1 MFNKIKSMFKGNT
14 QNKKKEIGGRK
25 TNLIDSEEQLGDKHY
40 EFLKRV
46 DKHNVNM
53 EFGGL
58 VTLLGLNA
66 KETIKFFIDLE
77 LIKES
82 DYKDEIQIMTIP
94 KLKDILRSK
103 QCKLTGKKQELVERV
118 LENFSREECSNFI
131 KGNKYYILTE
141 KGKELLGEYRSKK
154 EKELLEV
161 EYKCIQLLKQ
171 RKINESYKEMALYES
186 KQPLKRGM
194 GIDWDREY
202 RTGLNKI
209 ELMLLNELYKEC
221 DIEVVCAVAM
231 ISFWGGKN
239 IKGIILRNFNNL
251 THEEVDLIEE
261 KAFYLFKVNNT
272 KRELLE
278 LKEAGIEKYEF
289 LASLD
294 STTCSICG
302 KLDGKAFR
310 LEEAVIGVNC
320 PPMHNSCRCCTVAY
334 FKKEKGDTR
343 IARNPETGK
352 NYYVPSNMNYSK
364 WIKTV
369 NIDVKK

>member
-1 MFNKIKSMFKGNT
+1 M
-14 QNKKKEIGGRK
+14 
-25 TNLIDSEEQLGDKHY
+25 
-40 EFLKRV
+40 
-46 DKHNVNM
+46 
-53 EFGGL
+53 
-58 VTLLGLNA
+58 
-66 KETIKFFIDLE
+66 
-77 LIKES
+77 
-82 DYKDEIQIMTIP
+82 MTIP
-94 KLKDILRSK
+94 KLKDIIRSK

-141 KGKELLGEYRSKK
+141 KGKELLGGYRRKK
-154 EKELLEV
+154 EKERLEV

-171 RKINESYKEMALYES
+171 RKINEAYKEMALYES
-186 KQPLKRGM
+186 KQPLKRGI

-202 RTGLNKI
+202 RIGLNKI
-209 ELMLLNELYKEC
+209 ELMFLNELYKEYS
-221 DIEVVCAVAM
+221 IEIVCAVAM
-231 ISFWGGKN
+231 ISFFGGKN

-251 THEEVDLIEE
+251 IDEEVDLIDK
-261 KAFYLFKVNNT
+261 KAFYLVKVNNT

-294 STTCSICG
+294 SKTCPVCG
-302 KLDGKAFR
+302 KLDGKSFK
-310 LEEAVIGVNC
+310 LQEAVIGVNC
-320 PPMHNSCRCCTVAY
+320 PPMHNSCRCCTVAHL
-334 FKKEKGDTR
+334 KKEKGDTR